1 MVGPFFKKPIS
12 ADEWRSKARAFQA
25 QLEGLSID
33 ELMRG
38 PIGNVPRAG
47 SAGSHDT
54 HASDQPRAPKGH
66 PDGGQW
72 VRTGRAD
79 SRLAAVHNVRG
90 GARNTAPAQP
100 STAAETRGTLQN
112 ANIAFQGPIPP
123 GVVPEG
129 SPPEIVLNALNPN
142 ATVYSDSGAPDVAG
156 AITGAVTTLANGFE
170 VTNGTF
176 GIIARNLAN
185 GRIDAAIFSVPQG
198 VTARVIKLSNGDI
211 QISFST
217 GI

>member
-1 MVGPFFKKPIS
+1 MVGPFPKKPIS

-38 PIGNVPRAG
+38 PIGENQPTG
-47 SAGSHDT
+47 SAGSHDP
-54 HASDQPRAPKGH
+54 HARDQPRAPKGH

-72 VRTGRAD
+72 VRTGHVN
-79 SRLAAVHNVRG
+79 SRLAAVHELRG
-90 GARNTAPAQP
+90 HARNTAPAQP
-100 STAAETRGTLQN
+100 WTAAETRGMLQN
-112 ANIAFQGPIPP
+112 ANVAFQGPIPP
-123 GVVPEG
+123 GVFPQG
-129 SPPEIVLNALNPN
+129 APPEIVLNALDPE
-142 ATVYSDSGAPDVAG
+142 AIVYSNTGAPDVAG
-156 AITGAVTTLANGFE
+156 PISGTVTRLANGFE

-185 GRIDAAIFSVPQG
+185 GRIDAAIFSVPRG
-198 VTARVIKLSNGDI
+198 VTATVTKLPNGDI

-217 GI
+217 GT